1 MYRRHH
7 HHYHYCHLFTDF
19 MLNDLYRMHTAVG
32 KIWDLLSQLLDV
44 SLMSLFFEFG
54 QAGFVRSFYRSSLWS
69 KSVILWLKALCYV
82 LFFFLKLKCTG
93 EEKRLERCAHNG
105 WGNHSCSHDEDAGV
119 RCTGPDTTRECVTEC
134 GDGYYLKNGK
144 RQCAACSSS
153 CLTCKDSPDSC
164 TSCDSSKFLRKTG
177 MLKKWRHFSHAKCYY
192 RTLVSVDVIGHF
204 RDDDIWVQL
213 PQFISSPLSY
223 LN

>member
-1 MYRRHH
+1 MTCPECIR
-7 HHYHYCHLFTDF
+7 L
-19 MLNDLYRMHTAVG
+19 
-32 KIWDLLSQLLDV
+32 W
-44 SLMSLFFEFG
+44 E
-54 QAGFVRSFYRSSLWS
+54 RSEIFCPSFWMFPWWACFSSLVRLVL
-69 KSVILWLKALCYV
+69 SVRFTEVVCDQKVWYYDWRRYV
-82 LFFFLKLKCTG
+82 MFHFFFLKLKCTG

-153 CLTCKDSPDSC
+153 CLTCEDSPDAC

-192 RTLVSVDVIGHF
+192 RILVSVDLTGHF
-204 RDDDIWVQL
+204 HDDDIWVQL
-213 PQFISSPLSY
+213 PQFISSLLSY